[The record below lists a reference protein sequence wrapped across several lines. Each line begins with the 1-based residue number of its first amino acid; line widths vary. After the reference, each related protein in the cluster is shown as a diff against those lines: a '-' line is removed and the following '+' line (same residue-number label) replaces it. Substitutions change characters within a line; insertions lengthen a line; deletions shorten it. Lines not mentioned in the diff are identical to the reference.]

1 MRNVIKNQ
9 MLPQFKLE
17 DVLSATMTTCS
28 TTTCTTTSSESSSS
42 SSTSAPVEAGSAWTQ
57 GTHFGTSAI
66 AKYTTLPEEEDMKT
80 VDLVLG
86 NDEIVVGDVEIV
98 RDGDTLFVTLSTD
111 EPYIMSEAHLYVDD
125 TPPTNSAPGQLG
137 HTFDPGFF
145 FTTHT
150 FEVDISGLSG
160 TLYIAAH
167 AVVFVFE

>member
-1 MRNVIKNQ
+1 
-9 MLPQFKLE
+9 
-17 DVLSATMTTCS
+17 
-28 TTTCTTTSSESSSS
+28 
-42 SSTSAPVEAGSAWTQ
+42 
-57 GTHFGTSAI
+57 
-66 AKYTTLPEEEDMKT
+66 MKT